1 MKNIAKLAATMLATL
16 SLLAGAAQAQETIRL
31 GVSFFPFHSA
41 DDTKPDILTAIAPE
55 IEAAG
60 YKVEKTVFLNYAE
73 ANPALANG
81 EIDGNLIQ
89 HKLYM
94 DIFNDRTG
102 AKLAIAQPVYHATFA
117 LYSGAYSSLDAIPDG
132 ETVFIPNDGVNTAR
146 ALLLLQ
152 GTGLVELGEGVTYE
166 ASPADITANPRNLKF
181 VQTPLTA
188 TAGAYDEAGRKLAV
202 MYPTFARSL
211 ELEGDAERLYVE
223 ERNGITDAYAISF
236 AVNAKDLDDPKTK
249 AVVQA
254 LRSDAAAEF
263 LKQNYGWASV
273 PAR

>member
-1 MKNIAKLAATMLATL
+1 MKNLARLASVVAAL
-16 SLLAGAAQAQETIRL
+16 SLFTGAAWAQETIRL

-41 DDTKPDILTAIAPE
+41 DTTKPDILSAVAPE
-55 IEAAG
+55 LEAAG
-60 YKVEKTVFLNYAE
+60 YKVEKTIFLNYAE

-89 HKLYM
+89 HRLYM

-117 LYSGAYSSLDAIPDG
+117 LYSGAYTTVDAIPDG

-152 GTGLVELGEGVTYE
+152 SAGLVELGEGATYE

-223 ERNGITDAYAISF
+223 ERNEITDAYAISF

-249 AVVQA
+249 AVDQA
-254 LRSDAAAEF
+254 LRSDAAADF
-263 LKQNYGWASV
+263 LRNNYGWASI
-273 PAR
+273 PAQ

>member
-1 MKNIAKLAATMLATL
+1 MKNIAGLAAILATL
-16 SLLAGAAQAQETIRL
+16 SLLTGAAQAQETIRL

-41 DDTKPDILTAIAPE
+41 DDTKPDILTAITPE

-117 LYSGAYSSLDAIPDG
+117 LYSGAYSSLDTIPDG

-146 ALLLLQ
+146 AMLLLQ
-152 GTGLVELGEGVTYE
+152 SAGLVELDEGAIYE

-263 LKQNYGWASV
+263 LKQNYGWASA